1 MVIYT
6 ENREVSKSIQCEIDE
21 WGILMKKLF
30 CVLLSVLFI
39 FSFLGCNN
47 SQNINKNNKEIN
59 SKDSMENNE
68 NKSDINNIKEEKIVV
83 SQIKMNE
90 PFEIKTEDG
99 SYKVTIKSV
108 TNTEWQK
115 EYYEKDN
122 QKIILLNLECENI
135 DFSNEENDGVVLY
148 NSFLVKDKENM
159 PLTRSQFNYDRAE
172 NGTNVIPKNSKC
184 EISMPYVVEK
194 DIMSINI
201 EFNRG
206 GELNNIPITE

>member
-1 MVIYT
+1 
-6 ENREVSKSIQCEIDE
+6 
-21 WGILMKKLF
+21 MKKLF
-30 CVLLSVLFI
+30 CASLCVLFI
-39 FSFLGCNN
+39 FSFLGCNK
-47 SQNINKNNKEIN
+47 SQNINENNKEIN
-59 SKDSMENNE
+59 SEDSMGNNE
-68 NKSDINNIKEEKIVV
+68 NDTNNIKEEINIV
-83 SQIKMNE
+83 SEIKMNE
-90 PFEIKTEDG
+90 PFEVKTEDG

-108 TNTEWQK
+108 TNTDWQK

-135 DFSNEENDGVVLY
+135 DFSNKENDGVVLY

-184 EISMPYVVEK
+184 EISMPYVVEN
-194 DIMSINI
+194 DITSVNI
-201 EFNRG
+201 EFSRG

>member
-1 MVIYT
+1 
-6 ENREVSKSIQCEIDE
+6 
-21 WGILMKKLF
+21 MKKLF
-30 CVLLSVLFI
+30 CASLCALFI
-39 FSFLGCNN
+39 FSFLGCNK

-59 SKDSMENNE
+59 SEESVENNE
-68 NKSDINNIKEEKIVV
+68 NKDDTNDIKEEKNIV
-83 SQIKMNE
+83 SEIKMNE
-90 PFEIKTEDG
+90 PFEVKTEDG

-108 TNTEWQK
+108 TNTDWQK
-115 EYYEKDN
+115 EYYEKDS

-135 DFSNEENDGVVLY
+135 DFSNKENDGVVLY

-184 EISMPYVVEK
+184 EISMPYVVEN
-194 DIMSINI
+194 DITSVNI
-201 EFNRG
+201 EFSRG